1 MNALKLTILGLAA
14 ARLTRLVVE
23 DEITEPIRQRIQR
36 RAVADVE
43 VGTGP
48 LGSNLLV
55 PHAFWDKVDTAVNCH
70 ACTSVWAG
78 GGVLAA
84 ESAGPVGRF
93 LVRALALSQSAL
105 LVKAVID
112 RIDR

>member
-14 ARLTRLVVE
+14 ARLTRLVVDDSIFE
-23 DEITEPIRQRIQR
+23 QQRDRLREISENEEYPGWRWT
-36 RAVADVE
+36 V
-43 VGTGP
+43 
-48 LGSNLLV
+48 L
-55 PHAFWDKVDTAVNCH
+55 DKVDTAVNCH
-70 ACTSVWAG
+70 SCTSVWAG

>member
-1 MNALKLTILGLAA
+1 MNALKLTVLGLAA
-14 ARLTRLVVE
+14 ARLTRLVVD
-23 DEITEPIRQRIQR
+23 DEITEPLRRRIQAQAETAEYAPPPAR
-36 RAVADVE
+36 NV
-43 VGTGP
+43 
-48 LGSNLLV
+48 LSNLKEGL
-55 PHAFWDKVDTAVNCH
+55 DTAVNCH

>member
-1 MNALKLTILGLAA
+1 MNALKLTVLGLAA
-14 ARLTRLVVE
+14 ARLTRLVVD
-23 DEITEPIRQRIQR
+23 DEITEPLRTRIQAASVDAEYAEPPAKNR
-36 RAVADVE
+36 IPR
-43 VGTGP
+43 
-48 LGSNLLV
+48 LL
-55 PHAFWDKVDTAVNCH
+55 DQIDTAVNCH

>member
-14 ARLTRLVVE
+14 ARLTRLVVD
-23 DEITEPIRQRIQR
+23 DEITQPAR
-36 RAVADVE
+36 D
-43 VGTGP
+43 
-48 LGSNLLV
+48 NLQARSEQEEYPSWRWTVL
-55 PHAFWDKVDTAVNCH
+55 DKLDTAVNCH

-84 ESAGPVGRF
+84 EQLGPVGRF

>member
-14 ARLTRLVVE
+14 ARLTRLVVD
-23 DEITEPIRQRIQR
+23 DEITRPARDHLQALSEN
-36 RAVADVE
+36 E
-43 VGTGP
+43 EY
-48 LGSNLLV
+48 GSTRWQVL
-55 PHAFWDKVDTAVNCH
+55 DKLDTAVNCH